1 MTNNIDMFNE
11 IDTEIDPTTD
21 PRFDTEGARWW
32 RAPCVVTDD
41 LVVSGDLHHDPARG
55 LAQLREWTDAGVT
68 GIIDCRGEWS
78 DKRMVQAAEPDIIYY
93 EHGTH
98 DAGGSQDREWY
109 RAGYDYFKHAKR
121 MDPEGKVMV
130 HCHMGINRAP
140 SLAFYILIREGHTPA
155 EALTLIRDARPIAA
169 CYYAESAWE
178 TYAEDERLSDGERMQ
193 GEVAIMMF
201 FDEREIDLRRVIH
214 EVRVVEHS

>member
-1 MTNNIDMFNE
+1 MTFN
-11 IDTEIDPTTD
+11 IDTEPTTD
-21 PRFDTEGARWW
+21 QTTDPFETEGATWW
-32 RAPCVVTDD
+32 RVPCVVTDH
-41 LVVSGDLHHDPARG
+41 LVVSGDLHHDAVRAV
-55 LAQLREWTDAGVT
+55 AQLETWTDAGVT

-78 DKRMVQAAEPDIIYY
+78 DKRMVHAAEPDIVYY

-98 DAGGSQDREWY
+98 DAGGTQDSEWY
-109 RAGYDYFKHAKR
+109 RAGYDYYKHALR

-140 SLAFYILIREGHTPA
+140 SLAFYILIREGYAPA

-169 CYYAESAWE
+169 CFYAESAWD
-178 TYAEDERLSDGERMQ
+178 TYADDKNLSDGERIE

-201 FDEREIDLRRVIH
+201 FDERKIDLRRVIH
-214 EVRVVEHS
+214 EVRVIESS

>member
-1 MTNNIDMFNE
+1 MTNNIDMFNK
-11 IDTEIDPTTD
+11 IDTEIDAD
-21 PRFDTEGARWW
+21 DARFQTEGAKWW

-78 DKRMVQAAEPDIIYY
+78 DKRMVQAAEPDLVYY
-93 EHGTH
+93 EQGTH
-98 DAGGSQDREWY
+98 DAGGNQEAAWY

-121 MDPEGKVMV
+121 MDPKGKVMV

-140 SLAFYILIREGHTPA
+140 SLAFYILIREGYAPA
-155 EALTLIRDARPIAA
+155 DALNLIRDARPIAA
-169 CYYAESAWE
+169 CYYAESAWQ
-178 TYAEDERLSDGERMQ
+178 TFAEDERLSDGERME

-201 FDEREIDLRRVIH
+201 FDQREIDLRRVIH